1 MIAIIPCL
9 AGCETRIIEQA
20 ERAIANTEDTS
31 AAAFSISPKVS
42 IEKTVIDAGRLNLT
56 RAPQVLSVPIHKQES
71 TAIEISDVRISC
83 NCLSGRIS
91 SKVIE
96 PYGSATLELLLER
109 SKAGPKNAMCTI
121 MCGGHSVSTISVSWI
136 VTADLAMTPDSIA
149 DLELGAG
156 QKKEVAI
163 EIDVYDKQNKP
174 SIDVEYKWNLKN
186 NMLLLG
192 VEASTRMVE
201 NTCYVSFSVD
211 EKTERQTLS
220 GQLLV
225 RLSGQAEPA
234 GIVPFMI
241 TVRTE
246 VNLSPKQL
254 FLTPSVDG
262 SITTQL
268 LIHAEEGET
277 LIPLELFWINGEN
290 RSKCNFTKV
299 ERDETMIV
307 DVQTNSNE
315 IVGVTELEIVAG
327 KRFVKRIPAFFSSEP

>member
-1 MIAIIPCL
+1 
-9 AGCETRIIEQA
+9 
-20 ERAIANTEDTS
+20 
-31 AAAFSISPKVS
+31 
-42 IEKTVIDAGRLNLT
+42 
-56 RAPQVLSVPIHKQES
+56 
-71 TAIEISDVRISC
+71 
-83 NCLSGRIS
+83 
-91 SKVIE
+91 
-96 PYGSATLELLLER
+96 
-109 SKAGPKNAMCTI
+109 
-121 MCGGHSVSTISVSWI
+121 
-136 VTADLAMTPDSIA
+136 
-149 DLELGAG
+149 
-156 QKKEVAI
+156 
-163 EIDVYDKQNKP
+163 
-174 SIDVEYKWNLKN
+174 
-186 NMLLLG
+186 
-192 VEASTRMVE
+192 
-201 NTCYVSFSVD
+201 VD